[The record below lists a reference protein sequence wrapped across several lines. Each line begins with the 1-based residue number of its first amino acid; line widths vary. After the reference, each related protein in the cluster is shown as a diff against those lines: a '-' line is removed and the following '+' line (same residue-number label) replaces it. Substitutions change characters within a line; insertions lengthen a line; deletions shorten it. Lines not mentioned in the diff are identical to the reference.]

1 MSTRKK
7 IKTHHDSD
15 KARALVALCVACV
28 TIVIIGFWVLSL
40 GTAFDRV
47 DAEARQSPD
56 DNFWKTIAQE
66 FKSLTSLGSTVK
78 GVRIEGTATEE
89 DLLEMEEQVFGKSI
103 SQ

>member
-7 IKTHHDSD
+7 IKIHHDSD
-15 KARALVALCVACV
+15 KARALVALCVASV
-28 TIVIIGFWVLSL
+28 TIVIIGFWILSL

-56 DNFWKTIAQE
+56 DSFWKTMAQE
-66 FKSLTSLGSTVK
+66 LKSLTSLGSTVK
-78 GVRIEGTATEE
+78 GVRIEGTATEGE
-89 DLLEMEEQVFGKSI
+89 LLDMEEQVFGQPI